1 MMRNKWM
8 FLALVFSL
16 TVNVVAI
23 VTLAVFWLTR
33 PKEKPW
39 RPPRWSSETR
49 VRFHP
54 ETDEVVGKMVQDYF
68 ARAQREKAA
77 LRATRLKLVELLRQ
91 EVPDTVKIM
100 ATIDELARHQA
111 ELERITVR
119 HLLGLKPRIGRER
132 LDFLIR
138 MFEQRA
144 MEHRVMM
151 RGPME
156 PGPPPLEGETPG
168 APRGQERVAPFHHHR

>member
-1 MMRNKWM
+1 MRNRWM
-8 FLALVFSL
+8 LLALIFSV

-23 VTLAVFWLTR
+23 VTLVVFWLGR
-33 PKEKPW
+33 PKEKPP
-39 RPPRWSSETR
+39 RPPRWTSEAR
-49 VRFHP
+49 PWFHP
-54 ETDEVVGKMVQDYF
+54 ETDEVVAKMVQDYF
-68 ARAQREKAA
+68 ARAQKERAA
-77 LRATRLKLVELLRQ
+77 LRATRLRLVELLR
-91 EVPDTVKIM
+91 EDEPDTVKIM

-144 MEHRVMM
+144 MEHRGMM
-151 RGPME
+151 RAPKE
-156 PGPPPLEGETPG
+156 PAPPSLEGEVPGTPRTPG
-168 APRGQERVAPFHHHR
+168 PMAPFHPHR